1 MGVAVLTTYCH
12 NQVICPAVGVQIF
25 EHSASNE
32 TSLEFSAHK
41 KQSVGLFPPWS
52 VCFLSAVSC
61 VLREL
66 TDWSGCVGPQ
76 SAGYA
81 GPARGSLS
89 RMPVLST
96 GPSTAAFTTSL
107 VRLFSCLIQ
116 AFFWWPATLELQQC
130 YSVNC
135 SEDRIA
141 RKALNCESKRNIYF
155 TA

>member
-89 RMPVLST
+89 RMPVLYWSQHGGFHNFLSET
-96 GPSTAAFTTSL
+96 LL
-107 VRLFSCLIQ
+107 VFNSGNVTQ
-116 AFFWWPATLELQQC
+116 
-130 YSVNC
+130 
-135 SEDRIA
+135 
-141 RKALNCESKRNIYF
+141 
-155 TA
+155 